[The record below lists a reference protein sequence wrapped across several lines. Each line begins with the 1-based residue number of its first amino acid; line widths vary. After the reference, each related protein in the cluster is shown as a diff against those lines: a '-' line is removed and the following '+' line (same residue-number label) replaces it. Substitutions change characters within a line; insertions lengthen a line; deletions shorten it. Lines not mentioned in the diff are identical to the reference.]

1 MDTRES
7 RSLPFSIILIT
18 PMQYYTLI
26 FYLPTKKFKI
36 NAKNVIFINGIFG
49 DICPMKTVDKVQ
61 KNVGM
66 KKYIENLF
74 LIFKAL
80 FY

>member
-1 MDTRES
+1 MT
-7 RSLPFSIILIT
+7 FSIILIT
-18 PMQYYTLI
+18 PMQYYSLI

-61 KNVGM
+61 KNAGM
-66 KKYIENLF
+66 KNILKIYF
-74 LIFKAL
+74 
-80 FY
+80 